1 MQHLNVSLD
10 VNYSTFDASAR
21 AGFSVITS
29 STWYTSPKDCSFLF
43 EQRMFELSMGNYKEL
58 SFTEDF
64 KSDVQK
70 LPKEFKVEDLDNRES
85 FAKFFNR
92 WGHFVVTK
100 AYGGGSVEVRIDA
113 NNWLSSGNCT
123 MDIRAR

>member
-1 MQHLNVSLD
+1 MQHLNVSVD
-10 VNYSTFDASAR
+10 VDYSTFGASAR

-29 STWYTSPKDCSFLF
+29 SASTWYTSTKECSFLF

-70 LPKEFKVEDLDNRES
+70 LPKEFKVVS
-85 FAKFFNR
+85 
-92 WGHFVVTK
+92 
-100 AYGGGSVEVRIDA
+100 SISSA
-113 NNWLSSGNCT
+113 N
-123 MDIRAR
+123 D